1 MDTEGATGRRDVAWP
16 ASLADIGAIRFGRL
30 CYRFEETVRF
40 YRDLVGLPLHE
51 TFEASYGERGA
62 IFGLPGPGLTF
73 ELVKSDRPVVGEVL
87 QQICLYFPD
96 SRAQAA
102 AMKGLRSAGI
112 EPVKSHPY
120 WEANGAVTYLDPEG
134 HGVVFAPFIYGS
146 QESPASKRAA
156 EPEPPPG
163 SQA

>member
-1 MDTEGATGRRDVAWP
+1 MDAEGAAARRDVAWP
-16 ASLADIGAIRFGRL
+16 AALADIGAIRFGRL
-30 CYRFEETVRF
+30 CHRFEETVSF

-62 IFGLPGPGLTF
+62 IFGLPGPALTF

-87 QQICLYFPD
+87 QQICLYFPN

-102 AMKGLRSAGI
+102 AMKRLRSAGI
-112 EPVKSHPY
+112 KPVKSHPY

-146 QESPASKRAA
+146 QESPAGER
-156 EPEPPPG
+156 EPEPEAPG
-163 SQA
+163 SEA

>member
-1 MDTEGATGRRDVAWP
+1 MNAEDAAARRDVGWSP
-16 ASLADIGAIRFGRL
+16 ALADIGAIRFGRL

-51 TFEASYGERGA
+51 TFEASYGENGA
-62 IFGLPGPGLTF
+62 IFGLPGPSLTF
-73 ELVKSDRPVVGEVL
+73 ELVQSDRPVVGDVL

-102 AMKGLRSAGI
+102 AMERLRSAGI

-120 WEANGAVTYLDPEG
+120 WEANGAFTYLDPEG

-146 QESPASKRAA
+146 QE
-156 EPEPPPG
+156 
-163 SQA
+163 

>member
-1 MDTEGATGRRDVAWP
+1 MNAEDAAGRQDGGWSA
-16 ASLADIGAIRFGRL
+16 ALADIGAIRFGRL

-51 TFEASYGERGA
+51 TFEASYGESGA
-62 IFGLPGPGLTF
+62 IFGLPGPSLTF
-73 ELVKSDRPVVGEVL
+73 ELVQSDRPVAGEVL

-96 SRAQAA
+96 SGAQAA
-102 AMKGLRSAGI
+102 AMEGLRSAGI

-134 HGVVFAPFIYGS
+134 HGVVFAPFVYGS
-146 QESPASKRAA
+146 QASAARRREA
-156 EPEPPPG
+156 EPEFPG
-163 SQA
+163 PQG